1 MSAGPD
7 FLSGVLAQFLR
18 GESVDRYLAPDFVGV
33 GGLLGSTEHWHSV
46 DEVSSKLRA
55 SGTKYAISVTD
66 RAELGD
72 GRVFLGGV
80 VSRHRPGT
88 SGFTSAFGAIVTL
101 RDGFIQS
108 IQTSHH
114 EDAVRSEL
122 GLTLRAPG
130 RVP

>member
-1 MSAGPD
+1 MSAFPD
-7 FLSGVLAQFLR
+7 VLADLLARFLR

-46 DEVSSKLRA
+46 DQVSAELKARGA
-55 SGTKYAISVTD
+55 EYAISVTD

-80 VSRHRPGT
+80 ASRHRPGS
-88 SGFTSAFGAIVTL
+88 SGFTTAFGAIVTL
-101 RDGFIQS
+101 REGLIHS

-122 GLTLRAPG
+122 GLTPRTPA
-130 RVP
+130 